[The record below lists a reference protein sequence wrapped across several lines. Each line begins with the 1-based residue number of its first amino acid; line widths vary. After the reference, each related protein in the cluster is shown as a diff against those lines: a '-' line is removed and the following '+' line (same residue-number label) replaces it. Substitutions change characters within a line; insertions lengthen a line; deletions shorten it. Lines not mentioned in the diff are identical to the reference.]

1 MQNASR
7 NQRKRKRLHAT
18 QAKIAYDIDV
28 TQSCKC
34 PVKET
39 TPAPWD
45 IYFLGKHWHLWALV
59 SLISARFGFIN
70 RSTKIDKVYCI
81 VLFLNRNC
89 NFAGHYSARRG
100 FKIICTIVGGGGG
113 GGSFWNAKSLGNIFM
128 SESQTPSMPK
138 VFLVFEPFW

>member
-1 MQNASR
+1 VQNASR
-7 NQRKRKRLHAT
+7 NQRERKRLHAM

-45 IYFLGKHWHLWALV
+45 IYFLGKHWHIWALV

-70 RSTKIDKVYCI
+70 RSTEIDKVYCI

-89 NFAGHYSARRG
+89 NFAGHYPTRRG
-100 FKIICTIVGGGGG
+100 FKIICTIVGGWFILECQVAGKYLYVR
-113 GGSFWNAKSLGNIFM
+113 KSNTIYAQSVSGF
-128 SESQTPSMPK
+128 
-138 VFLVFEPFW
+138 